1 MASPLLPLSPRPTN
15 IPDPASQVA
24 DKGKQRRELLEWP
37 ASVDPAADHWQSGS
51 AWQTR
56 MERVPVRGL
65 PASGGSGGGGGGEEV
80 SQP

>member
-1 MASPLLPLSPRPTN
+1 MCPNPPPLPPS
-15 IPDPASQVA
+15 A
-24 DKGKQRRELLEWP
+24 DKGKQRRELLEWT

-56 MERVPVRGL
+56 MERVPVQGL
-65 PASGGSGGGGGGEEV
+65 PAGSGGGGIHEP